1 MKVEQRIGTPTFAP
15 HHNVKKNHPGDTS
28 PGSVQAHH
36 PWPDRSIPAPMQCQW
51 DGCSQAMGAPRFAGS
66 AENSNNLRVNRD
78 IICCSFYT
86 TCLSPFGKTLLPLTG
101 RVASLLPAVACTQKL
116 SSVKRN
122 CRPEKDNLFPHP
134 STSLHS
140 RIWIY
145 RRSAH
150 PDSLIFN
157 KTLQCLCADC
167 TRHLGA
173 LRWDQ

>member
-1 MKVEQRIGTPTFAP
+1 MARQVHSCPNAVSIGWLQPGHGGLPFCRKCGKQQQLKSEQR
-15 HHNVKKNHPGDTS
+15 HH
-28 PGSVQAHH
+28 
-36 PWPDRSIPAPMQCQW
+36 
-51 DGCSQAMGAPRFAGS
+51 
-66 AENSNNLRVNRD
+66 LLLLL
-78 IICCSFYT
+78 Y

-101 RVASLLPAVACTQKL
+101 RVASPLPAVTCTQKL

-122 CRPEKDNLFPHP
+122 CRPEKANLFPHP